1 MGFLL
6 RCSLFLLFCVI
17 YLRPCRLIAFKRPAS
32 RRDRKKKGASR
43 EQRAVPM
50 KARQMPTFFLSLSS
64 FLFFFPD
71 SIVCELHVCS
81 WPAEQQQQPPTA
93 DDVHLDRDINNKERK
108 KKEGDLSSSS
118 LLCGIRE
125 CVLLR
130 DVKRLSTGIV
140 RRLRMSDSN
149 PLVMDAWNRFKHIR
163 HVPIHYQVKFGMTH
177 PPF

>member
-1 MGFLL
+1 
-6 RCSLFLLFCVI
+6 
-17 YLRPCRLIAFKRPAS
+17 
-32 RRDRKKKGASR
+32 
-43 EQRAVPM
+43 
-50 KARQMPTFFLSLSS
+50 
-64 FLFFFPD
+64 
-71 SIVCELHVCS
+71 VCELHVCS
-81 WPAEQQQQPPTA
+81 WPAEQQQQQPPTA

-108 KKEGDLSSSS
+108 KKEGDLSSSSS

-177 PPF
+177 TPF